1 MNQYPASMM
10 DFIDMFPTEEACLEY
25 LSMVRWS
32 NGYSCLRCGSQSHWK
47 KARGLFCCRD
57 CGYECSVK
65 AGTLFQDT
73 HKPLQLWFHAIW
85 HVVSQKNGVSA
96 LGLQKALGLG
106 SYHTAWEW
114 LHKLRRAMVRPGRDK
129 LSGIVE
135 VNETHVGGEG
145 TGKRGRGAEGKTLVL
160 IAAEDT
166 PEGIGRVRMSTI
178 TDASGD
184 VLGQAIRQ
192 MVEAGSIIRTDGW
205 RGYSGLTN
213 LGYVHLPMT
222 NNNVKEEDVVDKTHL
237 VAALLK
243 RWLIGTLHGAIS
255 HKNLPYYLDEF
266 TFRFNRRTSSSRG
279 KLFYRLIEQALAI
292 DPVPAKSLS
301 TTCSR

>member
-1 MNQYPASMM
+1 M
-10 DFIDMFPTEEACLEY
+10 
-25 LSMVRWS
+25 
-32 NGYSCLRCGSQSHWK
+32 
-47 KARGLFCCRD
+47 
-57 CGYECSVK
+57 
-65 AGTLFQDT
+65 
-73 HKPLQLWFHAIW
+73 
-85 HVVSQKNGVSA
+85 VSQKNGVSV

-114 LHKLRRAMVRPGRDK
+114 LHKLRRAMVRPDCDK

-135 VNETHVGGEG
+135 VNETFVGGEN

-166 PEGIGRVRMSTI
+166 PTGIGRVRMSSV

-184 VLGQAIRQ
+184 VLTRMIQQ
-192 MVEAGSIIRTDGW
+192 MIEVGSTIRTDGW
-205 RGYSGLTN
+205 TGYNGLTN
-213 LGYVHLPMT
+213 LGYVHLPMI
-222 NNNVKEEDVVDKTHL
+222 NHNVKEEDVVEQTHL

-266 TFRFNRRTSSSRG
+266 TFRFNRRTSRSKG

-292 DPVPAKSLS
+292 DPVPAKTLI
-301 TTCSR
+301 TVGRGVNCIAR